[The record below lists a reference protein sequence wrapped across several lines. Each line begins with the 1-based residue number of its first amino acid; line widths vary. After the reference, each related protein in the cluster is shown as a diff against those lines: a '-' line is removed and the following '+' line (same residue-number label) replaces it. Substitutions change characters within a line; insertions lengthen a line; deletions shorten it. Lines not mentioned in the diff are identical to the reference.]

1 MYFQILYEKSVIKFY
16 TKTEKYILRL
26 LVFTFSSSKSDN
38 VNIAIQSQEFLKY
51 NDFFLEF
58 NINVYHGNRLI
69 FCKRNH

>member
-58 NINVYHGNRLI
+58 NINVYQGNRLI